1 MIDRDRIAHPK
12 LVQLYDYWL
21 SKRGA
26 RRFPRHSDLSRTE
39 MRFIL
44 GNVDLIEI
52 TYDPLVFTFRLSG
65 SVIDKD
71 EGFDMQG
78 KRIDDYPMPERRE
91 HLKRIYRGVLDSGE
105 PHYEISS
112 RIAPDGVE
120 RCYARLIL
128 PLSADGSVIDMFLI
142 GRIEVAAPPTG

>member
-21 SKRGA
+21 SKRRG
-26 RRFPRHSDLSRTE
+26 RRYPAHADLSRTE

-52 TYDPLVFTFRLSG
+52 TYDPIVFTFRLSG
-65 SVIDKD
+65 SIIDKD

-91 HLKRIYRGVLDSGE
+91 HLKRIYREVLETGE
-105 PHYEISS
+105 PHYEVSD
-112 RIAPDGVE
+112 RRAPDGVQ
-120 RCYARLIL
+120 RYYARLIL
-128 PLSADGSVIDMFLI
+128 PLSADGARIDMFLI
-142 GRIEVAAPPTG
+142 GRIEVPAPQEA

>member
-21 SKRGA
+21 SKRRG
-26 RRFPRHSDLSRTE
+26 RRYPGHGDLSRTE

-44 GNVDLIEI
+44 GNVDIIEI
-52 TYDPLVFTFRLSG
+52 TYDPIVFTFRLSG
-65 SVIDKD
+65 SIIDKD

-91 HLKRIYRGVLDSGE
+91 HLKRLYREVLATGE
-105 PHYEISS
+105 PHYEVSD
-112 RIAPDGVE
+112 RRAPDGVL
-120 RCYARLIL
+120 RYYARLIL
-128 PLSADGSVIDMFLI
+128 PLSTDGSIIDMFLI
-142 GRIEVAAPPTG
+142 GRIEVAPPPES

>member
-21 SKRGA
+21 SKRRD
-26 RRFPRHSDLSRTE
+26 RRYPSHGDLSRTE

-52 TYDPLVFTFRLSG
+52 GYDPLVFTFRLSG

-91 HLKRIYRGVLDSGE
+91 HLKRIYREVLDTGE
-105 PHYEISS
+105 PHYEVSD
-112 RIAPDGVE
+112 RRARDGVL
-120 RCYARLIL
+120 RYYARLIL
-128 PLSADGSVIDMFLI
+128 PLSNDGSRIDMFLI
-142 GRIEVAAPPTG
+142 GRIEVPPPQES